1 MAEIIK
7 RSTSNERNDPTI
19 ERVIPNSGR
28 LDRTCGVRLHGTG
41 HRRAEIPWRLL
52 RRISFHRWRKVAKQF
67 QRDAHLDKQTRETVR
82 DEKIILLFL
91 NSVIMT
97 SSQTQM
103 PRDSFLFSPFAA
115 KHKTAT
121 VESSTR
127 RLIDPT
133 GWPLL
138 VIGQRKRACVLGWR
152 ENRKT
157 FFFARKD
164 HEVEGKKG
172 RRGEKKIERR
182 NERESC
188 DGQSFGINRA
198 RGMID
203 AFDLFHSAHLPT
215 YLSVTAST
223 NRVIET
229 SITCRSSSSSFS
241 LSLPFTSPLSIE
253 WRLGGGGIWHVGVGE
268 E

>member
-1 MAEIIK
+1 MRNTVYHVFLLILSRMTSDACMAEIIK

-67 QRDAHLDKQTRETVR
+67 QRDAHLDKQTRRKREEGNCPRREDYTP
-82 DEKIILLFL
+82 FL

-103 PRDSFLFSPFAA
+103 PRDFFLFSPFAA

-157 FFFARKD
+157 FFFC
-164 HEVEGKKG
+164 
-172 RRGEKKIERR
+172 
-182 NERESC
+182 S
-188 DGQSFGINRA
+188 
-198 RGMID
+198 
-203 AFDLFHSAHLPT
+203 
-215 YLSVTAST
+215 
-223 NRVIET
+223 
-229 SITCRSSSSSFS
+229 
-241 LSLPFTSPLSIE
+241 
-253 WRLGGGGIWHVGVGE
+253 
-268 E
+268 